1 MRGMSSL
8 ATLMPVLALGEP
20 RVTNGGRP
28 GARSVWVKK
37 TMLEVSYSTFL
48 RPPSVTP
55 GFRKRLYTN
64 RRGNILNLRNGIVLI
79 MPS

>member
-28 GARSVWVKK
+28 GPFGLGEENDAGSELLNF
-37 TMLEVSYSTFL
+37 LEAT
-48 RPPSVTP
+48 SVTP